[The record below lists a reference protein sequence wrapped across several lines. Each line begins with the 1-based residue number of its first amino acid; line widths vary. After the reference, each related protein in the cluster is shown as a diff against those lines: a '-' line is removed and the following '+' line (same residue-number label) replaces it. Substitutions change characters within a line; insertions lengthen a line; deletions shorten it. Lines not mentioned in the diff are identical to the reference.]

1 MCCMPRA
8 KKNPAKPTLSA
19 PERLFKAAFGR
30 KMTRA
35 ERKRFICERPLT
47 LEELAR
53 RGHKDI
59 YAFLRQT

>member
-1 MCCMPRA
+1 MGRGRKRSA
-8 KKNPAKPTLSA
+8 KSTLTA

-35 ERKRFICERPLT
+35 ERKRYIWERPLT

-53 RGHKDI
+53 RGRNDI